1 MIDFLR
7 RDERQERYAT
17 ERTKRFRSMLDRA
30 GIRWGLGVY
39 PNVETEYFAAS
50 SIGPVVVN
58 VTTTKDETIVVIYN
72 QNRDMTDEQLEEA
85 ARLGFSV
92 GMPIYGRYWDEENK
106 DQ

>member
-17 ERTKRFRSMLDRA
+17 DRTKQFRAMLDRS

-72 QNRDMTDEQLEEA
+72 QNRDMTDERLEEF
-85 ARLGFSV
+85 ARLGVSV
-92 GMPIYGRYWDEENK
+92 GMPICMTKAENEEK
-106 DQ
+106 